1 MKKISFL
8 LIAVFGVFFLNSC
21 SDEEFDPVVEVSSTP
36 AISTPAS
43 GTSYV
48 LTEDN
53 AAETFE
59 TFAWTAAD
67 FGFQAATTYSIQI
80 DNAGNDFA
88 NALNIGSTNELS
100 FTLTNA
106 DMNQKLL
113 AFGVPYGAPADIE
126 LRIVSSIS
134 DLVETIVSE
143 AVSFTVTPYEVVI
156 VYPSLYVPGSY
167 QAASGYSAGDWSPD
181 TAPQIHSL
189 KSNDIYEG
197 YIYLTNA
204 NEEFKF
210 TTAPNWDFAYGDD
223 GADGTLE
230 SDNAANVVVADPGMY
245 KLDVNVPSLS
255 YTVTAT
261 SFGVIGSGTPT
272 GWDSDTDMT
281 WDPANQVLTVTLDIA
296 ADSEGG
302 RQIKFRAND
311 DWALNYGDTDKNGT
325 LVAGGENIDVD
336 SDGNYTI
343 TLDLNGPVYRYTL
356 VKN

>member
-8 LIAVFGVFFLNSC
+8 LIAVFGMFILNSC
-21 SDEEFDPVVEVSSTP
+21 SDEDFDPVVEVSSAP
-36 AISTPAS
+36 SISAPAS

-53 AAETFE
+53 AADTFE
-59 TFAWTAAD
+59 SFAWSAAD

-80 DNAGNDFA
+80 DKAGNEFA
-88 NALNIGSTNELS
+88 EALSIGSTSELTFS
-100 FTLTNA
+100 LTNE

-113 AFGVPYGAPADIE
+113 AFGIPYGAPADIE
-126 LRIVSSIS
+126 LRVVASIS
-134 DLVETIVSE
+134 DLVETVISE
-143 AVSFTVTPYEVVI
+143 TISFTVTPYEVVI
-156 VYPSLYVPGSY
+156 IYPSLYVPGNY
-167 QAASGYSAGDWSPD
+167 QAASGYSDGDWSPD
-181 TAPQIHSL
+181 TAPQIYSV

-204 NEEFKF
+204 NAEFKF

-230 SDNAANVVVADPGMY
+230 SDNAANIVVANAGMY

-255 YTVTAT
+255 YSVTAT
-261 SFGVIGSGTPT
+261 NWGVIGSGTPT

-281 WDPANQVLTVTLDIA
+281 WDSENQVLTVTMDIT
-296 ADSEGG
+296 ADEDGS

-311 DWALNYGDTDKNGT
+311 GWDLNYGDTDKNGT

-356 VKN
+356 TKN